1 MSRVI
6 KFRAWNGTVFVK
18 DYYNHNH
25 FISINGGK
33 LIQVE
38 HDDVCAEGIVYGK
51 PSELC
56 LQQFTGLHDKNGVE
70 IYEGDVCVWYINDI
84 ERVGEIYYHSQS
96 FEMRSPSLG
105 YIGWD
110 ANRGEIE
117 VIGNIH
123 ETPELLK

>member
-1 MSRVI
+1 MRVI
-6 KFRAWNGTVFVK
+6 KFRGYCNRDSEWRFGSYATDGENHEILTPLSNGSLYASAIAY
-18 DYYNHNH
+18 DD
-25 FISINGGK
+25 IDSIG
-33 LIQVE
+33 
-38 HDDVCAEGIVYGK
+38 
-51 PSELC
+51 
-56 LQQFTGLHDKNGVE
+56 QFTGLHDKNGVE
-70 IYEGDVCVWYINDI
+70 IYEGDICVWYINDF

-96 FEMRSPSLG
+96 FEMRSPSTG

>member
-1 MSRVI
+1 MRVI
-6 KFRAWNGTVFVK
+6 KFRVWDSRFSK
-18 DYYNHNH
+18 
-25 FISINGGK
+25 FLK
-33 LIQVE
+33 LDGSVLMHPE
-38 HDDVCAEGIVYGK
+38 SGSLHGSRSSGNVDSWV
-51 PSELC
+51 

-70 IYEGDVCVWYINDI
+70 IYEGDICVWYINDF

-96 FEMRSPSLG
+96 FEMRSPSMG